1 MSVLT
6 DNTAKL
12 RKILEKVENLPEM
25 PPSVAQATPTISVS
39 SGGLITATATQEAGA
54 VAAGTKSAT
63 RQLTTKGG
71 TTITPGTSEQT
82 AVSAGTY
89 VTGDIKVAGVT
100 PGKQVATGTATM
112 SWDSSK
118 RVYKIS
124 IATGFNPTYALL
136 ACATS
141 MNQSNVNG
149 NGQYILLK
157 NGKATSILTNFNQ
170 EMTFSVSYSDG
181 TLTLSGTSG
190 ITRSFQWV
198 AYA

>member
-71 TTITPGTSEQT
+71 TTITPGDDVQT
-82 AVSAGTY
+82 AVSAGTF
-89 VTGDIKVAGVT
+89 VTGDILVAAAAGES
-100 PGKQVATGTATM
+100 QVVIGTAT
-112 SWDSSK
+112 STSS
-118 RVYKIS
+118 
-124 IATGFNPTYALL
+124 
-136 ACATS
+136 
-141 MNQSNVNG
+141 
-149 NGQYILLK
+149 
-157 NGKATSILTNFNQ
+157 
-170 EMTFSVSYSDG
+170 
-181 TLTLSGTSG
+181 TLTLSPGFPIRALLIYYTGNVTSYIGQGGNFIDGVGTMKVSG
-190 ITRSFQWV
+190 GSCKMNKTDNGQGSTFTLDKVPGMSTTSRFPGSMTYMAV
-198 AYA
+198 S